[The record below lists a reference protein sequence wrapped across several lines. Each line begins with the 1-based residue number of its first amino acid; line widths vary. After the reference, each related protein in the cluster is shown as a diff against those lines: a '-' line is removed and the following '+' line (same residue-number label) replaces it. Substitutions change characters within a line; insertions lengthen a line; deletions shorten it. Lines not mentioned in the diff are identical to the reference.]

1 MVVYF
6 AKPSLIVMKKIFLHI
21 TFVLFSVCAV
31 AQEKGEGY
39 HLDKEYPIAAIGTLT
54 LKCSDAKVSISGTNR
69 SNAHVKINRLVTTKG
84 WVFGSHDEFSV
95 DVNQNAGN
103 LEIEEH
109 KRHQM
114 SGVIGYYSEKYT
126 IDIIVPQGV
135 SLTIKGDDGD
145 YKIKNVNGA
154 ISIDVDD
161 ADIDLAG
168 CSGNRFNFK
177 LDDGDVTMDEGKGEL
192 EIDAD
197 DGDVQISN
205 AHFSSINAD
214 MDDGDLLIETDLV
227 DNGRYF
233 IQAQDGLVVL
243 TITNGGGKF
252 EIRHDDSRITTEGSF
267 ATISESDERTS
278 VVLANGNANVEIR
291 TDDARVRLVKR

>member
-1 MVVYF
+1 
-6 AKPSLIVMKKIFLHI
+6 MKKLFIPI
-21 TFVLFSVCAV
+21 TFVLLSAAAF

-39 HLDKEYPIAAIGTLT
+39 NLDKEYAIAATGTLT
-54 LKCSDAKVSISGTNR
+54 LKCSDAKVSVSGTNR
-69 SNAHVKINRLVTTKG
+69 TNAHVKINRIVTTKG
-84 WVFGSHDEFSV
+84 WVFGSQDEFSV
-95 DVNQNAGN
+95 DVNQNGGN

-114 SGVIGYYSEKYT
+114 TGVIGYYSEKYT
-126 IDIIVPQGV
+126 IDITVPQGV

-145 YKIKNVNGA
+145 YKIKNVAGA

-161 ADIDLAG
+161 ADIDLAA
-168 CSGNRFNFK
+168 CSGDRFNFK
-177 LDDGDVTMDEGKGEL
+177 LDDGDVTMDAGKGEL

-197 DGDVQISN
+197 DADVQISN

-214 MDDGDLLIETDLV
+214 MDEGDLLIETSIV

-233 IQAQDGLVVL
+233 IQAQDGLVAL

-252 EIRHDDSRITTEGSF
+252 EILHDDSRITTEGNFSKI
-267 ATISESDERTS
+267 AESDDRTHLS
-278 VVLANGNANVEIR
+278 LANGNANVEIR
-291 TDDARVRLVKR
+291 TDDARVRLTKR